1 MVFELEFLLRI
12 PQLITQTVLIF
23 KIFVSC
29 IPLFRYFEI
38 VCLASKRTETY
49 FKFIFVILG
58 LTGHRTTECV
68 CVCVLCM
75 VQIYEKLGQ
84 IDSR

>member
-1 MVFELEFLLRI
+1 MVFKDHPYKMVFELEFLLRI

-68 CVCVLCM
+68 CVCLVYGTN
-75 VQIYEKLGQ
+75 I
-84 IDSR
+84 